1 MNRSLRVRLFVLIV
15 LPLIA
20 VAGFSAVAR
29 YLMAERTSQE
39 LYDNTLLAV
48 ALAISRDIVL
58 SEGDVLSEELL
69 DALTHTLG
77 DAIYYRVEGPD
88 GRFVTGYS
96 DAPALSA
103 PEEILGG
110 VPTFIDAEYFGDP
123 VRAVALREYISEPQ
137 FGGWVIVQVWQ
148 TVRQRDALSLQ
159 LAAQA
164 VGLMTIVI
172 AAAGAFVW
180 FGINFGLK
188 PLLDLRA
195 AVESRSPDDLGP
207 IRRPVPR
214 EVRSLVAAMNDLFG
228 RLSDAFAARDVFI
241 ANAAHQLRNP
251 IAAIRAQAEA
261 AEAAPEGADLRARVA
276 DVAEAARRA
285 SRLTQQLLSLEKAR
299 GRPEALGAQTIDLA
313 MLAAEILR
321 EKAAV
326 ALRRG
331 VEVSLEVEGER
342 RPLSGDPFLIGEA
355 LENLLDNAL
364 RYGCEK
370 GGAIRVL
377 VAFEHDLVTL
387 VVEDDGPGV
396 PADLR
401 ESIFERFQRGADD
414 DGDGCGLGLAIVR
427 EIAQRH
433 GGAAKLLDTPSG
445 ARFALVFPIAGATAV
460 RVSRN

>member
-1 MNRSLRVRLFVLIV
+1 VNRSLRVRLFVLIV

-29 YLMAERTSQE
+29 YIMAERTSQE

-48 ALAISRDIVL
+48 ALAISRDVVL

-69 DALTHTLG
+69 DALTRTLG

-96 DAPALSA
+96 DGPALSA
-103 PEEILGG
+103 QDQILGG
-110 VPTFIDAEYFGDP
+110 VPTFFDAEYFGDP
-123 VRAVALREYISEPQ
+123 VRVVVLREYISEPQ
-137 FGGWVIVQVWQ
+137 FGGWVTVQVWQ

-159 LAAQA
+159 LVSQAA
-164 VGLMTIVI
+164 GLMTIVI

-180 FGINFGLK
+180 FGINYGLK
-188 PLLDLRA
+188 PLLDLRT

-276 DVAEAARRA
+276 DVAEAARRT

-299 GRPEALGAQTIDLA
+299 GRLEVLGAQTIDLA
-313 MLAAEILR
+313 KLVAEVLR
-321 EKAAV
+321 VKAPV

-331 VEVSLEVEGER
+331 VEVSLELEGDP
-342 RPLSGDPFLIGEA
+342 RPLAGDPLLIGEA

-364 RYGCEK
+364 RYGCDQ

-377 VAFEHDLVTL
+377 VAFEDRLIRL
-387 VVEDDGPGV
+387 AVEDDGPGV
-396 PADLR
+396 PADQR
-401 ESIFERFQRGADD
+401 ERVFERFQRGVE
-414 DGDGCGLGLAIVR
+414 DGIDGCGLGLAIVR
-427 EIAQRH
+427 EIAERH
-433 GGAAKLLDTPSG
+433 GGTAKLMEAPTG
-445 ARFALVFPIAGATAV
+445 ARFEMVFPSAPL
-460 RVSRN
+460 

>member
-1 MNRSLRVRLFVLIV
+1 VNRSLRVRLFVLIV

-20 VAGFSAVAR
+20 VAGFAAAAR
-29 YLMAERTSQE
+29 YIMAERTSQE

-48 ALAISRDIVL
+48 ALAISRDVVL

-88 GRFVTGYS
+88 GSFVTGYS
-96 DAPALSA
+96 DAPALRV
-103 PEEILGG
+103 PERILGG
-110 VPTFIDAEYFGDP
+110 VPTFFDSDYFGDP
-123 VRAVALREYISEPQ
+123 VRVVVLREYISEPQ
-137 FGGWVIVQVWQ
+137 FGGWVTVQVWQ

-159 LAAQA
+159 LAVQA

-172 AAAGAFVW
+172 VAAGALVW
-180 FGINFGLK
+180 FGINYGLK

-195 AVESRSPDDLGP
+195 AVEERSPDDLGP

-214 EVRSLVAAMNDLFG
+214 EVRSLVAAMNDLFE
-228 RLSDAFAARDVFI
+228 RLSEAFAARDVFI

-261 AEAAPEGADLRARVA
+261 AEAAPEGADLRARVV
-276 DVAEAARRA
+276 DVAEAARRT
-285 SRLTQQLLSLEKAR
+285 SRLIQQLLSLEKAL

-313 MLAAEILR
+313 KLAADILR
-321 EKAAV
+321 AKASV

-331 VEVSLEVEGER
+331 VQVSLDLQGEP
-342 RPLSGDPFLIGEA
+342 RPLAGDPLLIGEA

-364 RYGCEK
+364 RYGCDQ

-377 VAFEHDLVTL
+377 VAFEDGLIQL
-387 VVEDDGPGV
+387 AVEDDGPGV
-396 PADLR
+396 PADQR
-401 ESIFERFQRGADD
+401 ERVFERFQRGVE
-414 DGDGCGLGLAIVR
+414 DGNDGCGLGLAIVR
-427 EIAQRH
+427 KIAERH
-433 GGAAKLLDTPSG
+433 GGTAKLVEAPTG
-445 ARFALVFPIAGATAV
+445 ARFEMVFPSAPL
-460 RVSRN
+460 

>member
-1 MNRSLRVRLFVLIV
+1 VNRSLRVRLFVLIV

-20 VAGFSAVAR
+20 VAGLSAVAR
-29 YLMAERTSQE
+29 YIMAERTSQE

-48 ALAISRDIVL
+48 ALAISRDVVL

-110 VPTFIDAEYFGDP
+110 VPTFTDAEYFGDP
-123 VRAVALREYISEPQ
+123 VRVVALREYISEPQ
-137 FGGWVIVQVWQ
+137 FGGWVTLQVWQ

-261 AEAAPEGADLRARVA
+261 AEAAPEGVDLRARVA
-276 DVAEAARRA
+276 DVAEAARRT

-299 GRPEALGAQTIDLA
+299 GRPEALGAQTVDIA
-313 MLAAEILR
+313 KLAAEILR
-321 EKAAV
+321 VKVPV

-331 VEVSLEVEGER
+331 VEVSLELEGAP
-342 RPLSGDPFLIGEA
+342 RPVAGDPLLIGEA
-355 LENLLDNAL
+355 FENLLDNAL
-364 RYGCEK
+364 RYGCAK
-370 GGAIRVL
+370 GGEIRVF
-377 VAFEHDLVTL
+377 VTFEHDRVTL
-387 VVEDDGPGV
+387 VVADDGPGV
-396 PADLR
+396 PADQR
-401 ESIFERFQRGADD
+401 ERVFERFQRGVEE
-414 DGDGCGLGLAIVR
+414 GNDGCGLGLAIVR
-427 EIAQRH
+427 EIALRH
-433 GGAAKLLDTPSG
+433 AGAAKLVEAPTG
-445 ARFALVFPIAGATAV
+445 ARFEMVFPSAPL
-460 RVSRN
+460 

>member
-29 YLMAERTSQE
+29 YIMAERTSQE

-48 ALAISRDIVL
+48 ALTISRDVVL

-69 DALTHTLG
+69 EALTHTLG
-77 DAIYYRVEGPD
+77 DAVYYRVEGPD

-103 PEEILGG
+103 LEQILGG
-110 VPTFIDAEYFGDP
+110 VPTFFDAEYFGDP
-123 VRAVALREYISEPQ
+123 VRVVVLREYISEPQ
-137 FGGWVIVQVWQ
+137 FGGWVTVQVWQ
-148 TVRQRDALSLQ
+148 TVRQRDALSLH

-180 FGINFGLK
+180 FGINYGLK
-188 PLLDLRA
+188 PLLDLRT

-207 IRRPVPR
+207 IRRPMPR
-214 EVRSLVAAMNDLFG
+214 EVRSLVAAMNGLFG

-276 DVAEAARRA
+276 DVAEAARRT

-299 GRPEALGAQTIDLA
+299 GTPEVLGAQTIDLA
-313 MLAAEILR
+313 KLVAEILR
-321 EKAAV
+321 VKAPV

-331 VEVSLEVEGER
+331 VEVSLELEGDP
-342 RPLSGDPFLIGEA
+342 RPLAGDPLLIGEA

-364 RYGCEK
+364 RYGCDQ

-377 VAFEHDLVTL
+377 VAFEDRLIRL
-387 VVEDDGPGV
+387 AVEDDGPGV
-396 PADLR
+396 PADQR
-401 ESIFERFQRGADD
+401 ERVFERFQRGVE
-414 DGDGCGLGLAIVR
+414 DGIDGCGLGLAIVR
-427 EIAQRH
+427 EIAERH
-433 GGAAKLLDTPSG
+433 GGTAKLMEAPTG
-445 ARFALVFPIAGATAV
+445 ARFEMVFPCAPL
-460 RVSRN
+460 

>member
-1 MNRSLRVRLFVLIV
+1 VNRSLRVRLFVLIV

-29 YLMAERTSQE
+29 YIMAERTSQE

-48 ALAISRDIVL
+48 ALAISRDVVL

-69 DALTHTLG
+69 EALTHTLG

-96 DAPALSA
+96 EGPALSA
-103 PEEILGG
+103 PDQILGG
-110 VPTFIDAEYFGDP
+110 VPTFFDAVYFGDP
-123 VRAVALREYISEPQ
+123 VRVVALREYISEPQ
-137 FGGWVIVQVWQ
+137 FGGWVTVQVWQ

-164 VGLMTIVI
+164 VGLMTVVI

-180 FGINFGLK
+180 FGINYGLK
-188 PLLDLRA
+188 PLLDLRT

-276 DVAEAARRA
+276 DVAEAARRT

-299 GRPEALGAQTIDLA
+299 GRLEALGAQTIDLA
-313 MLAAEILR
+313 KLVAEILR
-321 EKAAV
+321 VKAPV

-331 VEVSLEVEGER
+331 VEVSLELEGDP
-342 RPLSGDPFLIGEA
+342 RPLAGDPLLIGEA

-364 RYGCEK
+364 RYGCDQ

-377 VAFEHDLVTL
+377 VAFEDRLIRL
-387 VVEDDGPGV
+387 AVEDDGPGV
-396 PADLR
+396 PADQR
-401 ESIFERFQRGADD
+401 ELVFERFQRGVE
-414 DGDGCGLGLAIVR
+414 DGIDGCGLGLAIVR
-427 EIAQRH
+427 EIAERH
-433 GGAAKLLDTPSG
+433 GGTAKLMEAPTG
-445 ARFALVFPIAGATAV
+445 ARFEMVFPSAPL
-460 RVSRN
+460 